1 MNSNQANQNQKP
13 KSQINKTSKI
23 TSISNAENVS
33 QQKLSQNIS
42 PINRISILKTEEQKE
57 VVRTNVYEPNDSKSG
72 NDQHFCVVTEVIR
85 RSSNISFDPQHN
97 AIIKDPMNFS
107 FNRNVADQQINQSFQ
122 NKSIK
127 IHIADSENS
136 KKCEKN
142 EYKLLVRKIANQLKN
157 KVRAPTQG
165 FFYFAFQKGNY
176 PILIIRKLKKQIIN
190 HSIEFNNDLFRIYS
204 EKYIKYKELIKRIA
218 FLLKQRL
225 KNAYFWKNEKY
236 SSQKI
241 SQPENENSTISVI
254 LTKNTSKMNR
264 NNKSTNKNA
273 NLRSKSP
280 NCQKKPINNNNN
292 TQNTKNINNKN
303 VVKKQNNNNNI
314 TTYGTNNILQN
325 QKKTKIQNNKTTIN
339 NFKSNSNHP
348 NSNNRNNLGIIS
360 HKNNFINPF
369 NNNKEGKKAN
379 LTKKSDSINKNPFN
393 KKSQL
398 NNKDKNQNKTIN
410 NTIANNNLSINKNN
424 VTTERTLFSSTTYKN
439 EKTINTNI
447 NNFNNINNEK
457 KASDNEEIRDLT
469 DNKMDIIEE
478 ETKKIN
484 NNDNPSNK
492 DTNSN
497 SNTFQ
502 NRDVNLNMMQTQ
514 SEPILY
520 TDASNDI
527 EMKDNF
533 NKINSDV
540 IVDKNKNIFERNN
553 INSETINTINNNIMM
568 NNNIAINN
576 QNINANIEKI
586 NNEINARLNDKQ
598 PNDNT
603 INNAKSIPI
612 NFMPNNNNRIKLI
625 KNNNSNNNNSLV
637 SMNKS
642 KKGIS
647 IIPKKKI
654 EIKLSVFTKD
664 EEKKIANV
672 DKSAEIKKDIIN
684 NNEITTSTTNM
695 NKNIDINSITFNNVN
710 NFSNVCEEH
719 INYVNKFNDF
729 LINNNLLIQFNIPT
743 SMDIKGQNYLKQS
756 IFWEKYVHYIYFNYL
771 INNNKISLFSFV
783 QLIEQYFLWC
793 ENATPE
799 INLKFKKLIIDTMN
813 KIYNEKEINQF
824 LSMNKISNLDEL
836 FKKYETF
843 INSRNKKDSY
853 ICGKEIEIK
862 INNIEQCNCNLCCNE
877 IACQNKMSEI
887 NKNLITHVNTDN
899 FNFKGN
905 ISVDKKENENNK
917 NVEDKKNNIF
927 SKSKTIHSFESIY
940 QYIPIDKN
948 ENDRNDR
955 NLSEI
960 TEKKEEETKK
970 MTNPKKEKSSQNKS
984 RYKTNEN
991 EKSSLNNKKEIE
1003 KFLDVPE
1010 NTIDSYF
1017 NKENK
1022 NEKEKENENE
1032 NNENNQ
1038 DFNVLDEIYKNRKK
1052 KEKKN
1057 KKRKSTNKY
1066 KEEKNESIDD
1076 EENEKEKNKKRK
1088 KSQKRNKN
1096 KTIIIKDS
1104 ENEGDNDGDDNDSAN
1119 SEKKKGKQYP
1129 KISKKSKGKKY

>member
-1 MNSNQANQNQKP
+1 M
-13 KSQINKTSKI
+13 
-23 TSISNAENVS
+23 
-33 QQKLSQNIS
+33 
-42 PINRISILKTEEQKE
+42 
-57 VVRTNVYEPNDSKSG
+57 
-72 NDQHFCVVTEVIR
+72 
-85 RSSNISFDPQHN
+85 
-97 AIIKDPMNFS
+97 
-107 FNRNVADQQINQSFQ
+107 
-122 NKSIK
+122 
-127 IHIADSENS
+127 
-136 KKCEKN
+136 
-142 EYKLLVRKIANQLKN
+142 
-157 KVRAPTQG
+157 
-165 FFYFAFQKGNY
+165 
-176 PILIIRKLKKQIIN
+176 
-190 HSIEFNNDLFRIYS
+190 
-204 EKYIKYKELIKRIA
+204 
-218 FLLKQRL
+218 
-225 KNAYFWKNEKY
+225 
-236 SSQKI
+236 
-241 SQPENENSTISVI
+241 
-254 LTKNTSKMNR
+254 
-264 NNKSTNKNA
+264 
-273 NLRSKSP
+273 
-280 NCQKKPINNNNN
+280 
-292 TQNTKNINNKN
+292 
-303 VVKKQNNNNNI
+303 
-314 TTYGTNNILQN
+314 
-325 QKKTKIQNNKTTIN
+325 
-339 NFKSNSNHP
+339 
-348 NSNNRNNLGIIS
+348 
-360 HKNNFINPF
+360 
-369 NNNKEGKKAN
+369 
-379 LTKKSDSINKNPFN
+379 
-393 KKSQL
+393 
-398 NNKDKNQNKTIN
+398 
-410 NTIANNNLSINKNN
+410 
-424 VTTERTLFSSTTYKN
+424 
-439 EKTINTNI
+439 
-447 NNFNNINNEK
+447 
-457 KASDNEEIRDLT
+457 
-469 DNKMDIIEE
+469 
-478 ETKKIN
+478 
-484 NNDNPSNK
+484 
-492 DTNSN
+492 
-497 SNTFQ
+497 
-502 NRDVNLNMMQTQ
+502 
-514 SEPILY
+514 
-520 TDASNDI
+520 
-527 EMKDNF
+527 
-533 NKINSDV
+533 
-540 IVDKNKNIFERNN
+540 
-553 INSETINTINNNIMM
+553 
-568 NNNIAINN
+568 
-576 QNINANIEKI
+576 
-586 NNEINARLNDKQ
+586 
-598 PNDNT
+598 
-603 INNAKSIPI
+603 
-612 NFMPNNNNRIKLI
+612 
-625 KNNNSNNNNSLV
+625 
-637 SMNKS
+637 
-642 KKGIS
+642 
-647 IIPKKKI
+647 
-654 EIKLSVFTKD
+654 
-664 EEKKIANV
+664 
-672 DKSAEIKKDIIN
+672 
-684 NNEITTSTTNM
+684 
-695 NKNIDINSITFNNVN
+695 
-710 NFSNVCEEH
+710 
-719 INYVNKFNDF
+719 
-729 LINNNLLIQFNIPT
+729 INNNLVIQFNIPT

-799 INLKFKKLIIDTMN
+799 INLKFKKLIIETMN

-984 RYKTNEN
+984 RYKANES

-1022 NEKEKENENE
+1022 NEKEKENENENE

-1104 ENEGDNDGDDNDSAN
+1104 EDEGDNDGDDNDSTN

>member
-1 MNSNQANQNQKP
+1 MNSNHANQNQKP
-13 KSQINKTSKI
+13 KSQINKISKI
-23 TSISNAENVS
+23 TSISNTENVS

-97 AIIKDPMNFS
+97 DIIKDSLNFS
-107 FNRNVADQQINQSFQ
+107 FNRNVADQQMNQSFQ

-136 KKCEKN
+136 KNSEKDK
-142 EYKLLVRKIANQLKN
+142 YKLLVRKIANQLKN

-176 PILIIRKLKKQIIN
+176 SMLIIRKLKKQIIN

-241 SQPENENSTISVI
+241 SPLENENSTISVT
-254 LTKNTSKMNR
+254 LTKNTSKFNK
-264 NNKSTNKNA
+264 NNKSTNKNV

-280 NCQKKPINNNNN
+280 NFQKKPINNINNNN

-303 VVKKQNNNNNI
+303 VVKKQNNITNV
-314 TTYGTNNILQN
+314 TTYGANNILQN
-325 QKKTKIQNNKTTIN
+325 QKKTKNQYNKTSVN
-339 NFKSNSNHP
+339 SFKS
-348 NSNNRNNLGIIS
+348 NRNNLGIVS

-369 NNNKEGKKAN
+369 NNNKEGKKTN
-379 LTKKSDSINKNPFN
+379 LTKKNDSINKNPFN

-398 NNKDKNQNKTIN
+398 NNKDKNKTII
-410 NTIANNNLSINKNN
+410 NTTTNNNLSINKIN
-424 VTTERTLFSSTTYKN
+424 VTTEKTSFSSTTNKN
-439 EKTINTNI
+439 EKIINTNI
-447 NNFNNINNEK
+447 NNFNNIININNEK
-457 KASDNEEIRDLT
+457 KEPDNEEIIDLT

-478 ETKKIN
+478 ETKNIN
-484 NNDNPSNK
+484 NNDYPSNK

-497 SNTFQ
+497 SNIIQ
-502 NRDVNLNMMQTQ
+502 NRDVNLNIVQTQ
-514 SEPILY
+514 SEPKLY

-540 IVDKNKNIFERNN
+540 IVDKNKNIFQGNN

-568 NNNIAINN
+568 NKDIIINS
-576 QNINANIEKI
+576 QNINSNMEKN
-586 NNEINARLNDKQ
+586 NNEINAGLNDEQ
-598 PNDNT
+598 TNDID
-603 INNAKSIPI
+603 INKTNSFPI
-612 NFMPNNNNRIKLI
+612 NIMPNNNNRIKLI

-637 SMNKS
+637 SMDKNE
-642 KKGIS
+642 KGTS

-672 DKSAEIKKDIIN
+672 DKSAEIKKDFNN
-684 NNEITTSTTNM
+684 NNEITTSTTNI

-710 NFSNVCEEH
+710 NFNNVCEEH
-719 INYVNKFNDF
+719 INYVNKFKDF
-729 LINNNLLIQFNIPT
+729 LINNNLVIQFNIPT
-743 SMDIKGQNYLKQS
+743 SMDIKGQNYLKQN
-756 IFWEKYVHYIYFNYL
+756 IFWEKFVHYIYFNYL

-793 ENATPE
+793 ENTTPE

-813 KIYNEKEINQF
+813 KIYNENEINQF

-836 FKKYETF
+836 FKKYEAF
-843 INSRNKKDSY
+843 ICSRNKKDSY

-899 FNFKGN
+899 FDFKGN
-905 ISVDKKENENNK
+905 ISINKKENEKNK

-927 SKSKTIHSFESIY
+927 SKSKTIYSFESVY

-948 ENDRNDR
+948 ENENDRNDR
-955 NLSEI
+955 NLAEI
-960 TEKKEEETKK
+960 TENKEKETKK
-970 MTNPKKEKSSQNKS
+970 MNGPKKEKSSQNKS
-984 RYKTNEN
+984 TNKANEN
-991 EKSSLNNKKEIE
+991 EKSSSNNKKEIE
-1003 KFLDVPE
+1003 KFLDVPQ

-1017 NKENK
+1017 NKENQ

-1032 NNENNQ
+1032 NNENNENSQ
-1038 DFNVLDEIYKNRKK
+1038 EFNVLDEIYKNRKK

-1066 KEEKNESIDD
+1066 KEEKYENIDD

-1104 ENEGDNDGDDNDSAN
+1104 ENEEDNNGDDNDSTN

-1129 KISKKSKGKKY
+1129 KISKKNKGKKY